1 MLEMNVILRKLAKDF
16 PKRYAKMNH
25 DYVGLMTGKKPDKV
39 QKIFLSL
46 DLDWEVLPLVKEF
59 KPDVIITHHPFIYGT
74 RARVLKY
81 DESKRLLVEEID
93 CLGIPVYSFHTNFDT
108 GRGGMNDTLAKLL
121 GLNNVYAPEKDIM
134 MRIGELNEPKQ
145 AEEFA
150 KFAKT
155 VFHVD
160 YALLINSGAKMVK
173 KVGIVG
179 GAGSRGWR
187 LAQEEGCDIF
197 ISGDAPHHVRR
208 DIVNAQYNYLDMPHE
223 IEKAFM
229 PRMKELLLEFDPTL
243 EIMTV
248 DHEKLP
254 KVIQ

>member
-1 MLEMNVILRKLAKDF
+1 MIEMNVILRKLSKNF

-25 DYVGLMTGKKPDKV
+25 DRVGLMTGKKPDKV
-39 QKIFLSL
+39 QKVFLSL
-46 DLDWEVLPLVKEF
+46 DLDWEVLPLVKEY
-59 KPDVIITHHPFIYGT
+59 KPDVIMTHHPFIFGT

-93 CLGIPVYSFHTNFDT
+93 KMGIPVYSFHTNFDT
-108 GRGGMNDTLAKLL
+108 GNGGINDSLCKAL
-121 GLNNVYAPEKDIM
+121 GLKNVYTPEKNIM
-134 MRIGELNEPKQ
+134 MRIGELETPKE

-155 VFHVD
+155 VFNVD
-160 YALLINSGAKMVK
+160 YALLINCGAKTIK
-173 KVGIVG
+173 KVGVIG
-179 GAGSRGWR
+179 GGGSRSWMI
-187 LAQEEGCDIF
+187 AKDEGCDIY
-197 ISGDAPHHVRR
+197 ISGDAPHYVRR
-208 DIVNAQYNYLDMPHE
+208 DIVNAKYNYLDMPHE
-223 IEKAFM
+223 IENIFM
-229 PRMKELLLEFDPTL
+229 PTMKEILLEMDPTL

>member
-1 MLEMNVILRKLAKDF
+1 MVEMNVILRKLAKSF

-25 DYVGLMTGKKPDKV
+25 DHVGLMTGKRPEKV
-39 QKIFLSL
+39 QKVFLSL

-59 KPDVIITHHPFIYGT
+59 RPDVIITHHPFIYGT

-93 CLGIPVYSFHTNFDT
+93 KLGIPVYSYHTNFDT
-108 GRGGMNDTLAKLL
+108 GVGGMNDTLAKAL
-121 GLNNVYAPEKDIM
+121 GLINVYTPDKDPM
-134 MRIGELNEPKQ
+134 MRIGELQEAKQ

-160 YALLINSGAKMVK
+160 YALLINYGSKNIK
-173 KVGIVG
+173 KVGIIG
-179 GAGSRGWR
+179 GGGSRGWR
-187 LAQEEGCDIF
+187 LAKDEGCDIY

-229 PRMKELLLEFDPTL
+229 PRMKEMLSEFDPSL
-243 EIMTV
+243 EIKTV

>member
-1 MLEMNVILRKLAKDF
+1 MIEMNVVLRKLAKDY
-16 PKRYAKMNH
+16 PKRIAKANH
-25 DYVGLMTGKKPDKV
+25 DYVGLMTGKKPDKI
-39 QKIFLSL
+39 QKVFLSL

-59 KPDVIITHHPFIYGT
+59 KPDVIMTHHPFIYGT

-93 CLGIPVYSFHTNFDT
+93 RLGIPVYSFHTNFDT
-108 GRGGMNDTLAKLL
+108 GRGGINDSLAEALA
-121 GLNNVYAPEKDIM
+121 LNNVYAPMKDPM
-134 MRIGELNEPKQ
+134 MRIGELDHPIE
-145 AEEFA
+145 ATEFA
-150 KFAKT
+150 KLAKT

-160 YALLINSGAKMVK
+160 YALLINSGAKMIK
-173 KVGIVG
+173 KVGVVG

-187 LAQEEGCDIF
+187 LAMEEGCDIF

-208 DIVNAQYNYLDMPHE
+208 DIVNAHYNYLDMPHE
-223 IEKAFM
+223 IEKIFM
-229 PRMKELLLEFDPTL
+229 PAMKKILLSYDPTL